1 MTIWIVLGC
10 VALVLVLLLLIPL
23 GVKVDY
29 NQDGFVLAAT
39 LGPITIPL
47 YPRTKKKAKKRPKKE
62 KKKSKKASPKAE
74 ASEEKE
80 KDSQAKPSL
89 SLGSWKT
96 FRKYL
101 PILCEAAGELRR
113 KMVVRRLHI
122 HLVWAGKNPAAAAI
136 GYGMIHGV
144 IGGIWNLIG
153 GNFQV
158 KDHKFVVDLDYD
170 RQEPQVAM
178 QMALS
183 LRVGQ
188 IIGFALRYAKKIA
201 AMQRKEREKT
211 DNSKEVNHHE

>member
-10 VALVLVLLLLIPL
+10 VALVLVLLMLTPL
-23 GVKVDY
+23 GAKVDY
-29 NQDGFVLAAT
+29 TQDGFVLALA
-39 LGPITIPL
+39 LGPITIP
-47 YPRTKKKAKKRPKKE
+47 PHPRPKK
-62 KKKSKKASPKAE
+62 KPKKGKKSKKPPQKAA
-74 ASEEKE
+74 ASEEKS
-80 KDSQAKPSL
+80 KANDAKPSL

-96 FRKYL
+96 FRQYL

-122 HLVWAGKNPAAAAI
+122 HLVWAGENPAAAAI

-144 IGGIWNLIG
+144 IGGIWNLID
-153 GNFQV
+153 GNFRV

-170 RQEPQVAM
+170 RREPQVAM
-178 QMALS
+178 QMVLS

-188 IIGFALRYAKKIA
+188 IIGFALRYAMKIV